1 MNEIILLV
9 YDTNKMSI
17 DSLGNLPYLN
27 NEDIEEF
34 SRFKTDT
41 GKKEKA
47 VSAYFKRKYIGTYS
61 LDKNKKPIADGIYFN
76 ISHSNGVV
84 VFAKYIKPVGVD
96 IEHIKRKNEDIRDFV
111 LSDVEKE
118 QVKSDEDFFN
128 IWVSKESLIKCIG
141 TGLKRDVNT
150 IPSIP
155 LNGKKEYEG
164 KTFYSHIIKM
174 NDYVVSLTIE
184 DTLDFK
190 ISIIIEDIKI
200 WRIMH

>member
-47 VSAYFKRKYIGTYS
+47 VSAYFKRKYIGSYL
-61 LDKNKKPIADGIYFN
+61 LDENKKPIADDIYFN
-76 ISHSNGVV
+76 VSHSNGVV
-84 VFAKYIKPVGVD
+84 VFAKYIKPIGVD
-96 IEHIKRKNEDIRDFV
+96 IEHIKSKNEDIKDFV
-111 LSDVEKE
+111 LSDSEKKF
-118 QVKSDEDFFN
+118 VKSDEDFFS

-141 TGLKRDVNT
+141 TGLKKDVKA

-155 LNGKKEYEG
+155 LDGKKEYEG
-164 KTFYSHIIKM
+164 KTFYSHLLKI
-174 NDYVVSLTIE
+174 NDYLVSVTME
-184 DTLDFK
+184 DDDFE
-190 ISIIIEDIKI
+190 ITTEVEDIKL
-200 WRIMH
+200 WSIMH